1 MKIWEN
7 MMNKMMEKKLSSMS
21 KGEKMKMMETM
32 MPKMM
37 EGMTS
42 EDIMG
47 MMETMMP
54 KMMEYFMGGEDS
66 KEKAENIHEFMP
78 AMMEDCM
85 SEMDE
90 EERKNMLSFCRG
102 MLDKMEKKF
111 SSSASE

>member
-7 MMNKMMEKKLSSMS
+7 MMNKMMERKLSSMS
-21 KGEKMKMMETM
+21 KEEKMRMMESM

-37 EGMTS
+37 EGMTP
-42 EDIMG
+42 DDMMG
-47 MMETMMP
+47 MMGSMMP

-85 SEMDE
+85 SGMDE

-111 SSSASE
+111 SS